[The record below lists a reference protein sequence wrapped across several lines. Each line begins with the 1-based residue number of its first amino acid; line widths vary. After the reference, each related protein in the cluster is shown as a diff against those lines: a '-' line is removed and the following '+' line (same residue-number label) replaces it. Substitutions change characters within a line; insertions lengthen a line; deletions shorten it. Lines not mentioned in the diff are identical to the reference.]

1 MLGTATTT
9 LVAFAIT
16 LSLPVAAAVGGVEF
30 VVKSAYDVVMGW
42 RAETRRRE
50 EAAVPDWPDG
60 TARISDR
67 AKLIARS

>member
-50 EAAVPDWPDG
+50 EARRSGLAGWDG
-60 TARISDR
+60 PNI
-67 AKLIARS
+67 